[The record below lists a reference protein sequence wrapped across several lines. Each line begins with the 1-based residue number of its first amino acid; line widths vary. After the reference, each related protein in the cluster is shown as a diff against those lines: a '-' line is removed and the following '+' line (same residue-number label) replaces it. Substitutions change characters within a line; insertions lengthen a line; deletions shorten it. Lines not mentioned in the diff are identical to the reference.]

1 MWNRYSVTR
10 RSLRSRPAY
19 RFKRA
24 ITFNLTV
31 GSPLNFY
38 KSLRMPFVGVDVE
51 SLQGEAK
58 VSALR
63 TRVPVRKG
71 HNF

>member
-1 MWNRYSVTR
+1 VPVREGQNILFDRWIASEFLHEFPDSVI
-10 RSLRSRPAY
+10 LG
-19 RFKRA
+19 
-24 ITFNLTV
+24 I
-31 GSPLNFY
+31 
-38 KSLRMPFVGVDVE
+38 DVE
-51 SLQGEAK
+51 SLLDEPE